1 MTNRQGDIID
11 YRIDNQDGVRIVRLA
26 GPLDVSQ
33 AMRVREVLG
42 EQIDGSG
49 ARVLVDLS
57 DVPLID
63 SSGIGVMVTAHRRA
77 AGAGAAFALAGAG
90 ATVGRVFSMTRTDRL
105 LQLYGSVPEGVQAL
119 RAA

>member
-1 MTNRQGDIID
+1 MD
-11 YRIDNQDGVRIVRLA
+11 YKIESEGGVKIVRLS

-33 AMRVREVLG
+33 AMQLRDVLG
-42 EQIDGSG
+42 EHIDGPS

-57 DVPLID
+57 EVPLID

-77 AGAGAAFALAGAG
+77 DGAGASFALAGAG
-90 ATVGRVFSMTRTDRL
+90 ETVARVFSLTRTDKLLRL
-105 LQLYGSVPEGVQAL
+105 YPSVQDGVEAL